1 MLTISGKALGQR
13 KPLFSDWSLPLPP
26 ELQASESGI
35 TLRDLLAR
43 IVTAEVEAFNTR
55 QKDQQTLR
63 ALTSRQIQDAAKK
76 GKIDMGGREYDPQN
90 ADREVA
96 IAVALEAFQDGL
108 FLVVIDEEEK
118 KELDQQLYLKPESRV
133 TFIRLTMLAGG

>member
-35 TLRDLLAR
+35 TLRDLLVQ

-55 QKDQQTLR
+55 QKEQQTLR

-76 GKIDMGGREYDPQN
+76 GKVDMGGREYDPQN
-90 ADREVA
+90 ADRETA
-96 IAVALEAFQDGL
+96 IAVAIEAFQDGL

-118 KELDQQLYLKPESRV
+118 KELDQQLFLKPDSRV

>member
-13 KPLFSDWSLPLPP
+13 KPLFADWSLPLPP
-26 ELQASESGI
+26 ELLTAESGV
-35 TLRDLLAR
+35 TLRDLLAK

-55 QKDQQTLR
+55 QKEQQTLR
-63 ALTSRQIQDAAKK
+63 ALTSRQIQDSAKK

-96 IAVALEAFQDGL
+96 IGTAIEAFQNGL
-108 FLVVIDEEEK
+108 GPWMKSPFRTV
-118 KELDQQLYLKPESRV
+118 
-133 TFIRLTMLAGG
+133 LTKSIP

>member
-13 KPLFSDWSLPLPP
+13 KPLFADWSLPLPP
-26 ELQASESGI
+26 ELQTSESGI
-35 TLRDLLAR
+35 TLRDLLEK
-43 IVTAEVEAFNTR
+43 IVTAEVAAFNTR
-55 QKDQQTLR
+55 QKEQQTLR
-63 ALTSRQIQDAAKK
+63 ALTSKQIQDAAAK

-90 ADREVA
+90 ADPAVA
-96 IAVALEAFQDGL
+96 IATAIEAFQDGL
-108 FLVVIDEEEK
+108 YLVVIDEEER

>member
-63 ALTSRQIQDAAKK
+63 TLTSRQIQDAAKK

>member
-13 KPLFSDWSLPLPP
+13 KPLFSDWSLSLPP

-35 TLRDLLAR
+35 TLRDLLVR
-43 IVTAEVEAFNTR
+43 IVAAEVEAFNTR

-76 GKIDMGGREYDPQN
+76 GKVDMGGREYDPQN

-96 IAVALEAFQDGL
+96 VAVAIEAFQDGL

-118 KELDQQLYLKPESRV
+118 KELDQQLFLKPDSRV